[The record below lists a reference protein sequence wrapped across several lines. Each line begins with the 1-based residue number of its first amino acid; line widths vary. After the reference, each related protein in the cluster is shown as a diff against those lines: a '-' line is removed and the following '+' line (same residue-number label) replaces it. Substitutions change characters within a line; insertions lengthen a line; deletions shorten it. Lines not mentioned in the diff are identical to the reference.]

1 MYEMM
6 AKYLNGL
13 EFGNLQQFGVM
24 GVLPVF
30 KKTPG
35 HEGYLSLKEAMIQ
48 NLLKITELNDSRGVS
63 ELKVMNNAEIPVL
76 ILW

>member
-24 GVLPVF
+24 GYFLF
-30 KKTPG
+30 LKKLRDMKDI
-35 HEGYLSLKEAMIQ
+35 YL
-48 NLLKITELNDSRGVS
+48 
-63 ELKVMNNAEIPVL
+63 
-76 ILW
+76 